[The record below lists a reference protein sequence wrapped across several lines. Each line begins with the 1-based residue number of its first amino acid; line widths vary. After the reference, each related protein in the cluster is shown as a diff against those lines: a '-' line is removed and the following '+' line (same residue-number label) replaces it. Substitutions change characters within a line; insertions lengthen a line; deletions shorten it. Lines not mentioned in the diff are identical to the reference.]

1 MNEHAIEP
9 SLRQWIIEQARGGRS
24 PDALLAP
31 LLERGWESQRAVDA
45 VEEIIREFLAEHAR
59 EHDLPPSVR
68 VPAPS
73 TLNGPSVI
81 RAVDRDIHVLASLLH
96 PRVVV
101 FGNLLSTEECDQ
113 LIALSREGLTRS
125 TVANLESGADDIHED
140 RTSRGTYLARGSNAL
155 CRRIEGRIAALLE
168 WPEENGEALQVL
180 CYGVGA
186 QYKPHHD
193 YFDPRHAGYGK
204 ILQRG
209 GQRVASLVMYLNTP
223 KYGGAT
229 IFPEARFEVAAIKG
243 NAVFF
248 SYDRPHP
255 MTRTL
260 HGGAPI
266 VEGEKWVATKWLR
279 ERPHF

>member
-1 MNEHAIEP
+1 MNEQAIEP
-9 SLRQWIIEQARGGRS
+9 SLRQWIIEQARGGTS

-45 VEEIIREFLAEHAR
+45 VDEIIREFLADHAR
-59 EHDLPPSVR
+59 AHDLPPSVR

-81 RAVDRDIHVLASLLH
+81 RAVDRDIQVLASLLH

-101 FGNLLSTEECDQ
+101 FGNLLSGAECDE
-113 LIALSREGLTRS
+113 LIALSRESLTRS
-125 TVANLESGADDIHED
+125 TVANTDSGGDDVHED

-155 CRRIEGRIAALLE
+155 CRRIEARIAVLLD
-168 WPEENGEALQVL
+168 WPEENGEALQIL

-193 YFDPRHAGYGK
+193 YFDPKHAGYGK

-266 VEGEKWVATKWLR
+266 GEGEKWVATKWLR

>member
-1 MNEHAIEP
+1 MRTASIDP
-9 SLRQWIIEQARGGRS
+9 DLRHWIIDQARAGKS
-24 PDALLAP
+24 PESVLKP
-31 LLERGWESQRAVDA
+31 LLDRGWEKQRAIDA
-45 VEEIIREFLAEHAR
+45 VEEIAREFVAEHAR
-59 EHDLPPSVR
+59 ANDLPEPVR

-81 RAVDRDIHVLASLLH
+81 RVAGRDVQVLASLLH

-101 FGNLLSTEECDQ
+101 FGNLLSHAECDQ
-113 LIALSREGLTRS
+113 LIRLSRERLVRS
-125 TVANLESGADDIHED
+125 SVADTETGDDDIHED
-140 RTSRGTYLARGSNAL
+140 RTSRGTYLGRGSNEL
-155 CRRIEGRIAALLE
+155 CRRIESRIAALVE
-168 WPEENGEALQVL
+168 WPVENGEALQIL

-193 YFDPRHAGYGK
+193 YFDPRHSGYQK
-204 ILQRG
+204 ILERG

-223 KYGGAT
+223 RYGGAT
-229 IFPEARFEVAAIKG
+229 IFPEAKFEVAAIKG

-255 MTRTL
+255 ITRTL

-279 ERPHF
+279 ERPHL

>member
-1 MNEHAIEP
+1 MSEAVID
-9 SLRQWIIEQARGGRS
+9 SDLRHWIIEQARAGKP
-24 PDALLAP
+24 PDAVLKP
-31 LLERGWESQRAVDA
+31 LLDRGWERQRAIDA
-45 VEEIIREFLAEHAR
+45 VEGIAREFLAEHAR
-59 EHDLPPSVR
+59 AHALPESVR

-73 TLNGPSVI
+73 TLNGPSI
-81 RAVDRDIHVLASLLH
+81 MRAVDRDVQVLASLLH

-101 FGNLLSTEECDQ
+101 FGSLLSDSECDE
-113 LIALSREGLTRS
+113 LIALSRDRLVRS
-125 TVANLESGADDIHED
+125 SVANTQTGGDDIHDD
-140 RTSRGTYLARGSNAL
+140 RTSHGTYLGRGSSAL
-155 CRRIEGRIAALLE
+155 CRRIEARIAALLE
-168 WPEENGEALQVL
+168 WPVENGEALQIL

-193 YFDPRHAGYGK
+193 YFEPGHPGYQK

-209 GQRVASLVMYLNTP
+209 GQRVGSLVMYLNTP
-223 KYGGAT
+223 RHGGAT
-229 IFPEARFEVAAIKG
+229 IFPEAKFEVAAIKG

-266 VEGEKWVATKWLR
+266 VAGEKWVATKWLR
-279 ERPHF
+279 ERPHT